1 MPSRQ
6 LWHSIRGDLRV
17 ALRQARKDRTFTIVA
32 LATFALGVGA
42 NAAMFSV
49 VRSVLLRPLPYAQPE
64 RLAAIWP
71 KRTISNA
78 ELLYMQQHA
87 ASFESVAAF
96 SPGWGVAMT
105 GAGEPRQLDAARVS
119 TNFFGVLGVRPML
132 GRGFLSGESE
142 NGQWSVTV
150 LSHALWL
157 SQFGGDSTVVG
168 RVVDMDGQPCRVI
181 GVMPASFEL
190 FQANVDAWL
199 PVQIDPASPFHTG
212 ATALAFGRL
221 RRGATLAQAT
231 RELSTLAPQMRA
243 AFNYTDDYARG
254 ATVVDLHDSLVG
266 DARRSIFVL
275 YAAVAILGLIA
286 VVNVG
291 NLLLAHAVG
300 RRREM
305 AVRRALG
312 AAKAV
317 IVRQLLVQSLMLAAA
332 GGVIGAA
339 VGVAG
344 TDALRT
350 LLAASLPRAGEIH
363 LDLAVVAATAFATIA
378 AGIAFGIG
386 PALVASSVDPDGVL
400 RASALEAGGHRAAR
414 IRQSLVVAQVSL
426 ATVLVV
432 GASLMVVSL
441 WRLERVDL
449 GFDPNRVA
457 TMLIQPSSGQVR
469 AADATTYFD
478 ELARRIAALPDV
490 ERVGAAQ
497 HLPLSGFNWNG
508 DLQIESQPV
517 AATSAHPRVVWRSV
531 IGDYFGAMRVP
542 LLRGRVFLP
551 TDTRDAPAVVVV
563 NATMA
568 RRFWPDRDPIG
579 ERIKFGNGSRGD
591 WATVIGVVGDVR
603 SQSADAP
610 APLEVYRPNAQQRLV
625 FMHYVIRARGNPLAA
640 MAGVRAAV
648 RSLDQTVPIAQVR
661 SLEEVASTP
670 STTRRMIARLLAA
683 FAALGLFLGA
693 VGIYGVVA
701 YGVRR
706 RTREMGIRAALG
718 AVEGRLTTMV
728 LGEGLRMSSF
738 GIAIGVA
745 AAAVVT
751 RPMRALLFGVSA
763 ADPVVYAAVAVT
775 LAGVA
780 IVASLAPARRA
791 ARIDPVVALRSD

>member
-1 MPSRQ
+1 
-6 LWHSIRGDLRV
+6 
-17 ALRQARKDRTFTIVA
+17 
-32 LATFALGVGA
+32 
-42 NAAMFSV
+42 
-49 VRSVLLRPLPYAQPE
+49 
-64 RLAAIWP
+64 
-71 KRTISNA
+71 
-78 ELLYMQQHA
+78 
-87 ASFESVAAF
+87 
-96 SPGWGVAMT
+96 
-105 GAGEPRQLDAARVS
+105 
-119 TNFFGVLGVRPML
+119 
-132 GRGFLSGESE
+132 
-142 NGQWSVTV
+142 
-150 LSHALWL
+150 
-157 SQFGGDSTVVG
+157 
-168 RVVDMDGQPCRVI
+168 
-181 GVMPASFEL
+181 
-190 FQANVDAWL
+190 
-199 PVQIDPASPFHTG
+199 
-212 ATALAFGRL
+212 
-221 RRGATLAQAT
+221 LAQAT
-231 RELSTLAPQMRA
+231 RELSALAPQMRA

-254 ATVVDLHDSLVG
+254 ATVIDLHESLVG
-266 DARRSIFVL
+266 DARRSILVL

-291 NLLLAHAVG
+291 NLLLAHAAG

-312 AAKAV
+312 AAKSV
-317 IVRQLLVQSLMLAAA
+317 IVRQLLVQSLVLAAT
-332 GGVIGAA
+332 GGAIGAA

-344 TDALRT
+344 TEALRS

-363 LDLAVVAATAFATIA
+363 LDVAVIAITALATIA

-432 GASLMVVSL
+432 GAALMAVSL
-441 WRLERVDL
+441 WRLGRVDL

-469 AADATTYFD
+469 AADATTYF
-478 ELARRIAALPDV
+478 EEIARRISALPDV

-508 DLQIESQPV
+508 DLEIESQPV

-531 IGDYFGAMRVP
+531 IGDYFGAMRIP
-542 LLRGRVFLP
+542 LLRGRFFLP
-551 TDTRDAPAVVVV
+551 TDTRDAPPVVLI

-568 RRFWPDRDPIG
+568 RRFWPDRDPVG

-591 WATVIGVVGDVR
+591 WVTIVGVVGDVR
-603 SQSADAP
+603 SQSADAT

-625 FMHYVIRARGNPLAA
+625 FMHYVIRTRGNPLAA
-640 MAGVRAAV
+640 MARVRAAV

-718 AVEGRLTTMV
+718 AVEARLTTMV
-728 LGEGLRMSSF
+728 LGEGLGMSSI

-745 AAAVVT
+745 IAAVAT
-751 RPMRALLFGVSA
+751 RPMRALLFGVA
-763 ADPVVYAAVAVT
+763 TIDPLVYAAVSLILV
-775 LAGVA
+775 GVA

>member
-1 MPSRQ
+1 MR
-6 LWHSIRGDLRV
+6 RV
-17 ALRQARKDRTFTIVA
+17 
-32 LATFALGVGA
+32 
-42 NAAMFSV
+42 
-49 VRSVLLRPLPYAQPE
+49 
-64 RLAAIWP
+64 
-71 KRTISNA
+71 
-78 ELLYMQQHA
+78 
-87 ASFESVAAF
+87 FESVAAF

-132 GRGFLSGESE
+132 GRGFLAGESE
-142 NGQWSVTV
+142 KGQWNVAV

-157 SQFGGDSTVVG
+157 SQFGGDSAVVG
-168 RVVDMDGQPCRVI
+168 RVVDMDGQPYRIV
-181 GVMPASFEL
+181 GVMPASFEV

-199 PVQIDPASPFHTG
+199 PLQIDPASPFHTG

-221 RRGATLAQAT
+221 RRGATVAQAT
-231 RELSTLAPQMRA
+231 RELSALAPQMRA

-254 ATVVDLHDSLVG
+254 ATVIDFHESLVG
-266 DARRSIFVL
+266 DARRSILVL

-291 NLLLAHAVG
+291 NLLLAHAAG

-312 AAKAV
+312 AAKSA
-317 IVRQLLVQSLMLAAA
+317 IVRQMLVQSLVV
-332 GGVIGAA
+332 GGG
-339 VGVAG
+339 G
-344 TDALRT
+344 R
-350 LLAASLPRAGEIH
+350 SHRR
-363 LDLAVVAATAFATIA
+363 
-378 AGIAFGIG
+378 
-386 PALVASSVDPDGVL
+386 
-400 RASALEAGGHRAAR
+400 RASVSPERKRCARSSRRRCRARARFTWTWRSSRSRRSRRSPRESPSASGPRSSRRASIRTACCARARCEAGGHRAAR
-414 IRQSLVVAQVSL
+414 IRQSLVVVAGL
-426 ATVLVV
+426 ARD
-432 GASLMVVSL
+432 GARRRSVA
-441 WRLERVDL
+441 D
-449 GFDPNRVA
+449 GRVA
-457 TMLIQPSSGQVR
+457 LAPRSRGSGIRSESRRDDVDSAVERPGARRQTPRRTSRRSRVESPRCRTSSGSAPR
-469 AADATTYFD
+469 STCRSAASIGTAT
-478 ELARRIAALPDV
+478 
-490 ERVGAAQ
+490 
-497 HLPLSGFNWNG
+497 SS
-508 DLQIESQPV
+508 IESQPV

-531 IGDYFGAMRVP
+531 IGDYFGAMRIP
-542 LLRGRVFLP
+542 LLRGRLFLP
-551 TDTRDAPAVVVV
+551 TDTRDAPAVVLI

-568 RRFWPDRDPIG
+568 RRFWPDRNPIG

-591 WATVIGVVGDVR
+591 WATIVGVVGDVR
-603 SQSADAP
+603 SQSADTP

-640 MAGVRAAV
+640 MARVRAAV

-661 SLEEVASTP
+661 SLDEVASTP

-728 LGEGLRMSSF
+728 LGEGLRMSSL
-738 GIAIGVA
+738 GIVIGVVA
-745 AAAVVT
+745 AAAAT
-751 RPMRALLFGVSA
+751 RPMRALLFGVA
-763 ADPVVYAAVAVT
+763 TVDPLVYAAVALT

>member
-1 MPSRQ
+1 
-6 LWHSIRGDLRV
+6 
-17 ALRQARKDRTFTIVA
+17 
-32 LATFALGVGA
+32 
-42 NAAMFSV
+42 
-49 VRSVLLRPLPYAQPE
+49 
-64 RLAAIWP
+64 LAA
-71 KRTISNA
+71 
-78 ELLYMQQHA
+78 
-87 ASFESVAAF
+87 
-96 SPGWGVAMT
+96 T
-105 GAGEPRQLDAARVS
+105 G
-119 TNFFGVLGVRPML
+119 
-132 GRGFLSGESE
+132 
-142 NGQWSVTV
+142 
-150 LSHALWL
+150 
-157 SQFGGDSTVVG
+157 
-168 RVVDMDGQPCRVI
+168 
-181 GVMPASFEL
+181 
-190 FQANVDAWL
+190 
-199 PVQIDPASPFHTG
+199 G
-212 ATALAFGRL
+212 A
-221 RRGATLAQAT
+221 
-231 RELSTLAPQMRA
+231 
-243 AFNYTDDYARG
+243 
-254 ATVVDLHDSLVG
+254 
-266 DARRSIFVL
+266 
-275 YAAVAILGLIA
+275 
-286 VVNVG
+286 
-291 NLLLAHAVG
+291 
-300 RRREM
+300 
-305 AVRRALG
+305 
-312 AAKAV
+312 
-317 IVRQLLVQSLMLAAA
+317 
-332 GGVIGAA
+332 IGAA

-344 TDALRT
+344 TEALRS

-363 LDLAVVAATAFATIA
+363 LDVAVIAITALATIA

-441 WRLERVDL
+441 WRLGRVDL

-469 AADATTYFD
+469 AADATTYF
-478 ELARRIAALPDV
+478 EEIARRVSALPDV

-508 DLQIESQPV
+508 DLEIESRPV

-531 IGDYFGAMRVP
+531 IGDYFGAMRIP
-542 LLRGRVFLP
+542 LLRGRLFLP
-551 TDTRDAPAVVVV
+551 TDTRDAPPVVLI

-568 RRFWPDRDPIG
+568 RRFWPDRDPVG
-579 ERIKFGNGSRGD
+579 ERIKFGTGSRGD
-591 WATVIGVVGDVR
+591 WATIVGVVGDVR
-603 SQSADAP
+603 SQSADAT

-625 FMHYVIRARGNPLAA
+625 FMHYVIRTRGNPLAA
-640 MAGVRAAV
+640 MARVRAAV

-728 LGEGLRMSSF
+728 LGEGLGMSSI

-745 AAAVVT
+745 IAAAAT
-751 RPMRALLFGVSA
+751 RPMRALLFGVA
-763 ADPVVYAAVAVT
+763 TVDPLVYAAVSLI

>member
-1 MPSRQ
+1 MQNRQ
-6 LWHSIRGDLRV
+6 LWQSIRRDLRV
-17 ALRQARKDRTFTIVA
+17 ALRQARKDRTFTVVA

-87 ASFESVAAF
+87 TSFESVAAF

-119 TNFFGVLGVRPML
+119 ANFFGVLGVRPML

-142 NGQWSVTV
+142 RGQWNVTV

-157 SQFGGDSTVVG
+157 SQFGGDSAAVG
-168 RVVDMDGQPCRVI
+168 RVVDMDGQPYRIV
-181 GVMPASFEL
+181 GVMPASFEV

-212 ATALAFGRL
+212 ATALGFGRL
-221 RRGATLAQAT
+221 RRAATLAQAT
-231 RELSTLAPQMRA
+231 RELSALAPQMRA

-254 ATVVDLHDSLVG
+254 ATVIDLHESLVG
-266 DARRSIFVL
+266 DARRSILVL

-291 NLLLAHAVG
+291 NLLLAHAAG

-312 AAKAV
+312 AAKSV
-317 IVRQLLVQSLMLAAA
+317 IARQLLVQSLVLAAA

-344 TDALRT
+344 TEALRT
-350 LLAASLPRAGEIH
+350 FLAASLPRAAEIH
-363 LDLAVVAATAFATIA
+363 LDVAVIAVTAFATIA

-400 RASALEAGGHRAAR
+400 RASAFEAGGHRAAR

-426 ATVLVV
+426 ATVLVI

-441 WRLERVDL
+441 WRLGRVDL
-449 GFDPNRVA
+449 GFDANRVA

-469 AADATTYFD
+469 AADATTYF
-478 ELARRIAALPDV
+478 EEIARRVAALPDI

-508 DLQIESQPV
+508 DLEIESQPV

-531 IGDYFGAMRVP
+531 IGDYFGAMRIP
-542 LLRGRVFLP
+542 LLRGRLFLP
-551 TDTRDAPAVVVV
+551 TDTRDAPAVVLI

-568 RRFWPDRDPIG
+568 HRFWPDRDPVG
-579 ERIKFGNGSRGD
+579 ERIKVGNGSRGD
-591 WATVIGVVGDVR
+591 WATIVGVVGDVR

-610 APLEVYRPNAQQRLV
+610 APIEVYRPNGQQRLV

-640 MAGVRAAV
+640 MTRVRAAV

-661 SLEEVASTP
+661 SLDDVASTP

-728 LGEGLRMSSF
+728 LGEGLRMSSL
-738 GIAIGVA
+738 GIAIGVGV
-745 AAAVVT
+745 AAVAT
-751 RPMRALLFGVSA
+751 RPMRALLFGVA
-763 ADPVVYAAVAVT
+763 TVDPLVYAAVALT